1 MPRVRSVLRR
11 PVLLPALVAAATI
24 PSLAAAPAVAPATA
38 DRGSVIFIH
47 PDGASAA
54 TWAAGRAL
62 FVGPDGDL
70 EWDRLPHVAVYR
82 GHMAD
87 SLTATSNGGATTHAF
102 GVKVASDAY
111 GRTAAGPRGRDIV
124 DADGHSTSVARQ
136 AIRAGLGV
144 GLVQTGISSEPGT
157 GCFLAPVSS
166 RGEHEAIVAALIE
179 SGADVLLGA
188 GERYF
193 RPEGARGV
201 HGPGVRTDGRDLVAE
216 ARDRGYTVIFTRAE
230 LLSLSADTTR
240 VLGLFAH
247 GHTFNAR
254 PEETLRAAG
263 EPRWVPG
270 SPTVAEMTDAAL
282 KILARGDRRF
292 LLVVEEEATDNF
304 GNANNAAGVLEAL
317 GRADDA
323 IGVARRLLAER
334 PETLIVTCADSDAG
348 GLRMRGLAMPP
359 GAEVPA
365 TLPERD
371 ANGAPIDGVDGAGT
385 APFIA
390 APDRDGRRLPFLVS
404 WAARDDVSGA
414 ILVRAEGMLADR
426 VRGSMDN
433 TEVTHLMRRVL
444 FGNPDGPVD

>member
-1 MPRVRSVLRR
+1 MPRIRSFIRVR
-11 PVLLPALVAAATI
+11 PVHAAIAALLTGITAAAAAAT
-24 PSLAAAPAVAPATA
+24 TA
-38 DRGSVIFIH
+38 STDRGSVIFIH

-70 EWDRLPHVAVYR
+70 QWDLLPHVAVYR

-111 GRTAAGPRGRDIV
+111 GRTVAGERGRDIV
-124 DADGHSTSVARQ
+124 DERGRSRSVAAQ

-157 GCFLAPVSS
+157 GCFLAPADS
-166 RGEHEAIVAALIE
+166 RGDHEAIVARLIE

-193 RPEGARGV
+193 RPQDAAGV

-216 ARDRGYTVIFTRAE
+216 ARARGYAVVFTRQE
-230 LLSLSADTTR
+230 LLALPADTIR

-254 PEETLRAAG
+254 PEEVLRAAG
-263 EPRWVPG
+263 TPRWAPG
-270 SPTVAEMTDAAL
+270 APTVAEMTDAAL
-282 KILARGDRRF
+282 RILARGDRRF

-304 GNANNAAGVLEAL
+304 GNVNNAAGVLEAL
-317 GRADDA
+317 GRADAA
-323 IGVARRLLAER
+323 IGVARELLARR
-334 PETLIVTCADSDAG
+334 PDTLILTCADSDAG
-348 GLRMRGLAMPP
+348 GLRMRGLTMPP

-371 ANGAPIDGVDGAGT
+371 PNGAPIDGVDGAGT

-390 APDRDGRRLPFLVS
+390 APDRAGRRLPFLVS
-404 WAARDDVSGA
+404 WAARDDVSGGV
-414 ILVRAEGMLADR
+414 LVRAEGMMADR

-433 TEVTHLMRRVL
+433 TEVTGLMRQVL
-444 FGNPDGPVD
+444 FGDPEGPTD